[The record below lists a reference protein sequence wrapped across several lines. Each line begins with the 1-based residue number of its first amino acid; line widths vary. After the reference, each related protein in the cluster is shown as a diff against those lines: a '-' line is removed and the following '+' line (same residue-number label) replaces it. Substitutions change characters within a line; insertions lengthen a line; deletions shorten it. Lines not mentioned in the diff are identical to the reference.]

1 MSNRSTHV
9 LASIFVII
17 LAGLYSQPIPVADQS
32 IYSVTSRGPSDSDD
46 ENPSATSDDNSDD
59 ASDDFVP
66 TNGVVNWLPFATFVA
81 STVGNESSFHAAHSL
96 PCVTLESQH
105 ILLRL

>member
-9 LASIFVII
+9 LASIFILF
-17 LAGLYSQPIPVADQS
+17 LAGFYSQPLPVADQS
-32 IYSVTSRGPSDSDD
+32 KYSVTSRGPSSSDD
-46 ENPSATSDDNSDD
+46 ESLSATSDDNSDD
-59 ASDDFVP
+59 SSDDFVP
-66 TNGVVNWLPFATFVA
+66 TNGVVNWLPFATFIA